1 MNCCSEGWLLKVHR
15 STHLLVILS
24 LIVMILTACRDRGT
38 TPDQIPTR
46 IPSVEMLATS
56 EFMTQNA
63 PPEGFRDSVAFP
75 QIDDQLTV
83 LPSWRYQSVL
93 QFDGVFART
102 PREVDASASADVWY
116 DQAGRKRRVVIE
128 GVGALFGQE
137 GDTALE
143 GVRLSDDTYLVR
155 DHVCVATGSEQATL
169 VADLRAGD
177 LIGGV
182 TNATPTGHRA
192 TINGQEVW
200 RYAFVLE
207 NLSLPQVQQNDDSQ
221 VTLMAGEL
229 WVAPEQNAVIR
240 FYANLDVEN
249 VVLNL
254 VDNTLPLTGTLILRY
269 DLYDIGVD
277 PNITQPFGC

>member
-1 MNCCSEGWLLKVHR
+1 LLII
-15 STHLLVILS
+15 LPLVVVTLA
-24 LIVMILTACRDRGT
+24 ACRDRGT
-38 TPDQIPTR
+38 TPDEIPTR

-56 EFMTQNA
+56 EFMTENA
-63 PPEGFRDSVAFP
+63 PPPGFRESVAFP
-75 QIDDQLTV
+75 QIDDQLTG
-83 LPSWRYQSVL
+83 LPSWRYESVM

-116 DQAGRKRRVVIE
+116 AQLGRKRRVVVE
-128 GVGALFGQE
+128 GAGALFGQA

-182 TNATPTGHRA
+182 THATPTGRRA
-192 TINGQEVW
+192 TINGQAVW
-200 RYAFVLE
+200 HYAFTLDD
-207 NLSLPQVQQNDDSQ
+207 LTLPQVQQNDDSV
-221 VTLMAGEL
+221 VTLIGGEL

-249 VVLNL
+249 VVLRL